1 MTIVRPPQPQQ
12 PPEDKAVDTF
22 INGALDGKGTGRG
35 VKRGKKEQ
43 IALII
48 DPTLLDDADRLAE
61 KMGMSRSALICMGLY
76 RMLQAEGER

>member
-1 MTIVRPPQPQQ
+1 MTIITPPKPQQ
-12 PPEDKAVDTF
+12 PTEKDVERF
-22 INGALDGKGTGRG
+22 VNGAIDGKSTGRG
-35 VKRGKKEQ
+35 IKRGKKEQ

-48 DPTLLDDADRLAE
+48 DPKLLDDADHLAE